1 MFKKINLIIMLL
13 FTVILAGCEEEI
25 TFDGGEI
32 IKEKTQIIVD
42 IKGAVMF
49 PGIYAVDEG
58 SLLIDVVNLAGGFLN
73 NADVSSVNYAM
84 VVENNQMIVI
94 PIINSSSNLIN
105 INNASLEELMMLPKI
120 GKAKAENIINYR
132 MKIGKFTSIEQLK
145 NVDGLSDAIF
155 EEIKSLVT
163 L

>member
-1 MFKKINLIIMLL
+1 MYKKINLIIMLL
-13 FTVILAGCEEEI
+13 FTFILAGCEEEI

-73 NADVSSVNYAM
+73 NADVNSVNYAM

>member
-1 MFKKINLIIMLL
+1 MYKKINLIIILL
-13 FTVILAGCEEEI
+13 FTFILAGCEEEI

-73 NADVSSVNYAM
+73 NADVNSVNYAM

>member
-1 MFKKINLIIMLL
+1 MYKKINLIIILL
-13 FTVILAGCEEEI
+13 FTFILAGCEEEI

-73 NADVSSVNYAM
+73 NADVNSINYAM

-105 INNASLEELMMLPKI
+105 INNASLDELMMLPKI

-155 EEIKSLVT
+155 EDIKSLVT

>member
-1 MFKKINLIIMLL
+1 MYKKINLIIMLL
-13 FTVILAGCEEEI
+13 FTFILAGCEEEI

-73 NADVSSVNYAM
+73 NADVNSINYAM

>member
-1 MFKKINLIIMLL
+1 MYKKINLIIILL
-13 FTVILAGCEEEI
+13 FTFILAGCEEEI

-73 NADVSSVNYAM
+73 NADVNSINYAM

-105 INNASLEELMMLPKI
+105 INNASLDELMMLPKI